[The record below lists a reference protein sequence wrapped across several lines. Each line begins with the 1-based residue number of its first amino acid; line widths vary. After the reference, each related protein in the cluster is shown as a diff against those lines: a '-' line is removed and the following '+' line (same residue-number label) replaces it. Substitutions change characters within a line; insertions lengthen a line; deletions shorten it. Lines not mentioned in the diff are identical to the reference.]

1 MGVRYETRIPGLI
14 RSADDVANRVIHKGA
29 MDILA
34 HSQRE
39 VPVDTGNLK
48 NSGSVETGDL
58 TATIAYGAGYAVYV
72 HEGTRKR
79 AARPFLRSAFD
90 SVAPEIEKALRKVVE
105 P

>member
-1 MGVRYETRIPGLI
+1 MI
-14 RSADDVANRVIHKGA
+14 RNADDIANRIIHKGA

-48 NSGSVETGDL
+48 NSGHVDTGNL
-58 TATIAYGAGYAVYV
+58 TATIAYGAEYAVYV
-72 HEGTRKR
+72 HEGTRR
-79 AARPFLRSAFD
+79 MAARPFLRSAFD
-90 SVAPEIEKALRKVVE
+90 SVAPEIERALRKVVE